1 MIYLPRGVPVRQ
13 KVNPARINLP
23 EAMEKL
29 RSGTFTG
36 YLRFDAAEGV
46 GVILFQKGKLIS
58 AIYVNAEQSDRM
70 IAYDAIAKIFE
81 VSILGHATLNIY
93 RLSAELVLAVHA
105 LLLGRYLQKGEELS
119 RLDVRLLL
127 DQIKN
132 EGLTV
137 CLRVYGQDR
146 TALIFY
152 DQGYALGFFHE
163 GATELD
169 SSADLSASVAALP
182 GSRIDVLEIR
192 SADQIV
198 LADLMGSADLGPI
211 WQRSRKLLLE
221 ERRQR
226 EETAIRS
233 QEETLERRRRH
244 LLSVFKTI
252 AGNHIG
258 KFGVAQ
264 VEKAFAVVGPDLMA
278 RDLDK
283 FYEELQ
289 ALARL
294 VAGQAKI
301 TAMIDEMKSRVATGE
316 QKEQSA

>member
-36 YLRFDAAEGV
+36 YLRFDSPQGAGV
-46 GVILFQKGKLIS
+46 VLFQNGKLIS
-58 AIYVNAEQSDRM
+58 AVFVNPEQTDRL

-81 VSILGHATLNIY
+81 VSILGHAVLNIF
-93 RLSAELVLAVHA
+93 RLSSELVLAVHA
-105 LLLGRYLQKGEELS
+105 LLLGRYLQKALDLS
-119 RLDVRLLL
+119 TLDVRSLL
-127 DQIKN
+127 DRIKE
-132 EGLTV
+132 EGLNA
-137 CLRVYGQDR
+137 CLRVYTKEQ

-152 DQGYALGFFHE
+152 EQGYALGFFHE
-163 GATELD
+163 GTTELEP
-169 SSADLSASVAALP
+169 SADVSASVARLP
-182 GSRIDVLEIR
+182 GARLDVLEIR

-221 ERRQR
+221 ERHQR
-226 EETAIRS
+226 EESAIRS
-233 QEETLERRRRH
+233 LEQNQHRQKQHIMTL
-244 LLSVFKTI
+244 FKAI

-264 VEKAFAVVGPDLMA
+264 VEKAFAVAGPELKAEDME
-278 RDLDK
+278 K
-283 FYEELQ
+283 FYLELQ
-289 ALARL
+289 RLARL
-294 VAGQAKI
+294 VAGQPKI
-301 TAMIDEMKSRVATGE
+301 TAMIDEMKSRFDSEMKAT
-316 QKEQSA
+316 